1 MFSLETWL
9 AQNVRQIEELIVCV
23 RGDLPDIARKI
34 IVALVTVDV
43 HARDIVEELKQQN
56 VSSTSEFKWVQQL
69 RYYWDEEADTCI
81 IR

>member
-1 MFSLETWL
+1 MFSLENWL

-23 RGDLPDIARKI
+23 RGDLADISRRI

-43 HARDIVEELKQQN
+43 HARDIVEELKLQN
-56 VSSTSEFKWVQQL
+56 VSSTSEFKWVQQH